1 MLAGGRGTG
10 RFPRRNL
17 CLVRVVALSPAG
29 HLWVGCS
36 AQLAGWLID
45 AVFRRKV
52 VRSKTISPAKRF
64 RPSCSGRMAHSCPA
78 YDTDRT
84 PILEIWQIFRIQ
96 SWMLFRFVQG
106 FGILTD
112 PGIGSLRE
120 LARAIAPGKKAEPPP
135 IFFVKKDLHSR
146 KKHRRQRKTPP
157 TPVCCCKRS
166 TLLSHRYKVW
176 AFQHITI
183 VPSDPPFRLFAET
196 CRTEIVLMFQAA
208 VLGASLAYAVRPI
221 AASLSAPSP
230 AHPNRY
236 LPNRIAAGI
245 QTPRYRSIRQKIRR
259 LSRSRK

>member
-96 SWMLFRFVQG
+96 SWRLFRFVQG
-106 FGILTD
+106 FGIHTD

-120 LARAIAPGKKAEPPP
+120 PARAIAPGKKAEPPP

-146 KKHRRQRKTPP
+146 KKTQAPEENSSDACLLLQTINSSEPSVQSLGISALDTP
-157 TPVCCCKRS
+157 
-166 TLLSHRYKVW
+166 H
-176 AFQHITI
+176 A
-183 VPSDPPFRLFAET
+183 
-196 CRTEIVLMFQAA
+196 
-208 VLGASLAYAVRPI
+208 
-221 AASLSAPSP
+221 
-230 AHPNRY
+230 
-236 LPNRIAAGI
+236 
-245 QTPRYRSIRQKIRR
+245 
-259 LSRSRK
+259 

>member
-1 MLAGGRGTG
+1 MLETVARAGSLAGTYAWSVW
-10 RFPRRNL
+10 L
-17 CLVRVVALSPAG
+17 LSPAG
-29 HLWVGCS
+29 HLWAGCS
-36 AQLAGWLID
+36 AQLAGWLI
-45 AVFRRKV
+45 AAAFRRKV

-84 PILEIWQIFRIQ
+84 PILEIWQIFRSSIMEAV
-96 SWMLFRFVQG
+96 SFCAGVRKPNLRPFSLLKKTC
-106 FGILTD
+106 IL
-112 PGIGSLRE
+112 E
-120 LARAIAPGKKAEPPP
+120 
-135 IFFVKKDLHSR
+135 
-146 KKHRRQRKTPP
+146 KKHRRQRETPP

-221 AASLSAPSP
+221 AAGLSAPSP

>member
-1 MLAGGRGTG
+1 MLETVARAGSLAGTYAWSVW
-10 RFPRRNL
+10 L
-17 CLVRVVALSPAG
+17 LSPLLDIFGLGVA
-29 HLWVGCS
+29 HNWQVGSLMRSFGERLCGLKRLALRNGF
-36 AQLAGWLID
+36 AQAAPEEWLTPVLHMIQTEPQ
-45 AVFRRKV
+45 FWRYGK
-52 VRSKTISPAKRF
+52 F
-64 RPSCSGRMAHSCPA
+64 SGV
-78 YDTDRT
+78 
-84 PILEIWQIFRIQ
+84 Q
-96 SWMLFRFVQG
+96 SWRLFRFVQG
-106 FGILTD
+106 FGIHTD

-120 LARAIAPGKKAEPPP
+120 PARAIAPGKKAEPPP
-135 IFFVKKDLHSR
+135 IFFVKKDLHPQ
-146 KKHRRQRKTPP
+146 KKHRRQRETPP

-208 VLGASLAYAVRPI
+208 VLGALLAYAVRPI
-221 AASLSAPSP
+221 AAGLSAPSP